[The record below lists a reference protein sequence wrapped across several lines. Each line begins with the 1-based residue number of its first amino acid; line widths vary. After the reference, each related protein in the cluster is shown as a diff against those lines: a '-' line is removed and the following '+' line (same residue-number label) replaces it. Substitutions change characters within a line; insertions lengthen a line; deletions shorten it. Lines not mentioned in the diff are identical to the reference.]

1 MLLTKELLSVYSGWV
16 RESVQTSNAL
26 IPRLKYQL
34 IRIRYR
40 TDIILSLI
48 FVVVF
53 SILVLFPLFKIIA
66 TSLTYQDYDLR
77 VVRNARLGAFT
88 LYHYMRVFTGRLSYS
103 LFLKPF
109 INSLLVGFGVTI
121 LAMLLGA
128 ILAWIIVRTDIPWK
142 KFFDSIIVIPYMM
155 PSWVMALAWL
165 IVFKNDRIAG
175 VKGMFSYFF
184 GVNPPD
190 WFSYGLFPII
200 ICLGLHYYSY
210 SYLLISGALKTVNS
224 ELEEA
229 GRVAGLKRSE
239 VLRKITFPIVLPA
252 LGSSFVLTFTRS
264 MGTFGTPALLGLP
277 VRFFN
282 LPTQIYASI
291 DLNNMGDAY
300 VLALVLVVLAV
311 VAIYIN
317 SKIVGV
323 RKSFV
328 TMGGKGFRSN
338 PTSLGMW
345 RYPVAYLI
353 IFFLIVVFLLPLLLL
368 LWDTF
373 LLIPGDYS
381 ISNLTTHFWVG
392 KSNFKIASGEP
403 GIFRNPGI
411 WNGVWNSIRLGVLA
425 ALING
430 FLGLFIGYAVVRNRG
445 TRLSK
450 TLEAVSFAPYVFPS
464 IAMGAIYL
472 GMFAKPIGPIPA
484 LYGTFSLLVLIVV
497 VKNMPFSS
505 RSGISAMLQ
514 IDKSLEESARI
525 QGIPWFKRFRKI
537 IFPLTS
543 SGFLSG
549 MILTFITAMRELS
562 LIILLVTP
570 TTRVLTTIIFAY
582 EDQEEV
588 QHANGVTIILILII
602 VTANFIVRKF
612 FGNKSLMGIK
622 E

>member
-1 MLLTKELLSVYSGWV
+1 MNEAVRAKSTIITK
-16 RESVQTSNAL
+16 
-26 IPRLKYQL
+26 LKYQL

-40 TDIILSLI
+40 TDILLSLI
-48 FVVVF
+48 FIVIF
-53 SILVLFPLFKIIA
+53 SFLVLFPLVKIIVN
-66 TSLTYQDYDLR
+66 SLTYQDYDLR
-77 VVRNARLGAFT
+77 LVRNARLGAFT
-88 LYHYMRVFTGRLSYS
+88 GYHYIRVFASSLSYS
-103 LFLKPF
+103 IFIKPF

-121 LAMLLGA
+121 VAMILGSL
-128 ILAWIIVRTDIPWK
+128 LAWVIVRTDIPWK
-142 KFFDSIIVIPYMM
+142 RFFDSVIVIPYMM
-155 PSWVMALAWL
+155 PSWVIALAWL
-165 IVFKNDRIAG
+165 IIFKNDRIAG
-175 VKGMFSYFF
+175 EKGMFSYFF
-184 GVNPPD
+184 GITPPD

-200 ICLGLHYYSY
+200 VCLGLHYYSY

-229 GRVAGLKRSE
+229 GFIAGLKKST

-282 LPTQIYASI
+282 LPTRIYASI
-291 DLNNMGDAY
+291 NSNNTGDAY
-300 VLALVLVVLAV
+300 VLALVLVVLAGIT
-311 VAIYIN
+311 IYIN
-317 SKIVGV
+317 SRIVGV

-328 TMGGKGFRSN
+328 TMAGKGFRN
-338 PTSLGMW
+338 RPNALGVW
-345 RYPVAYLI
+345 RYPLAFLI
-353 IFFLIVVFLLPLLLL
+353 IFFLIIVFLLPLLLL

-373 LLIPGDYS
+373 LLYPGDYS

-411 WNGVWNSIRLGVLA
+411 WNGVWNSVRLGVLA

-450 TLEAVSFAPYVFPS
+450 SLEAVSFAPYVFPS

-472 GMFAKPIGPIPA
+472 GMFARPFGPIPA
-484 LYGTFSLLVLIVV
+484 LYGTFTLLVLIVV

-514 IDKSLEESARI
+514 IDKSLEESAGI

-537 IFPLTS
+537 IFPLTA

-570 TTRVLTTIIFAY
+570 NTRVLTTMIFAY
-582 EDQEEV
+582 EDQEEI
-588 QHANGVTIILILII
+588 QHANGVTIILITLI
-602 VTANFIVRKF
+602 VLANFIVRKF
-612 FGNKSLMGIK
+612 FGNKGLTGLK
-622 E
+622 ET